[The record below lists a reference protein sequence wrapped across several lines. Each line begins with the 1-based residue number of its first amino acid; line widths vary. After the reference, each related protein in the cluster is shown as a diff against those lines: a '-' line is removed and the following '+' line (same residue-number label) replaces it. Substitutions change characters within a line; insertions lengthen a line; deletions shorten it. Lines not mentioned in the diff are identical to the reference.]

1 MYPAANGLMMFQT
14 LEELYY
20 DLFLEMGIG
29 VRGQYLYDQDNGNDI
44 KFGENFIKVS
54 IDGQPVYAGR
64 NEILFEPALNYQLIS
79 TLFGYYLDKA
89 QNSEDGD
96 ILQGYIAHYN
106 DDNETR
112 DKQRVVVK
120 TKGRGEISSNF
131 YYQIYLAF
139 IDCIFR
145 IAGYNV
151 DLSNFDVQPAI
162 TIKRKK

>member
-1 MYPAANGLMMFQT
+1 MYPTANGVMMFT
-14 LEELYY
+14 SFEDLYY
-20 DLFLEMGIG
+20 DLFMEMGIG
-29 VRGQYLYDQDNGNDI
+29 IRGQYLYEQDTDNDI
-44 KFGENFIKVS
+44 KFGDSYIKVS
-54 IDGQPVYAGR
+54 LDGQPVYAGR
-64 NEILFEPALNYQLIS
+64 NEILFEPAQNYQLIS

-106 DDNETR
+106 DDDANRE
-112 DKQRVVVK
+112 KQRVVVK
-120 TKGRGEISSNF
+120 TKGRGEIASNY